1 MANLPV
7 DRDTQYMKDT
17 WGTTS
22 LITDYVVEPK
32 NILQEIM
39 YDPATTNKKA
49 KQELFETS
57 DDDLSYGVEPTYKI
71 GNHQKFIC
79 D

>member
-1 MANLPV
+1 MAISPV
-7 DRDTQYMKDT
+7 DRNSQYMKDT
-17 WGTTS
+17 WGTTR
-22 LITDYVVEPK
+22 LITDYVVESK
-32 NILQEIM
+32 KVLQEIM
-39 YDPATTNKKA
+39 YDPALTNKTS

-57 DDDLSYGVEPTYKI
+57 EDELSYGIEPTYKI